1 MKNKNLNKVTQICVS
16 PDLQKEDYI
25 KLFSNK
31 MLSHLRLLTFVFLLP
46 VLMSIC
52 TDVAPQ
58 EAAIADIVLIID
70 SSVSMDRHDPNDLRK
85 TAVKFFI
92 DLADP
97 TIKIAIVGFNG
108 SAQKYAEL
116 TSADAAG
123 KRQLKSAVDRVDSDG
138 DSGIAAAFEL
148 GFNLL
153 SASISPNARKVAV
166 LLTDGWDSEPKTA
179 SDYVQN
185 YAAKGWDVYTIG
197 LGNEVD
203 RVLLADIAELTP
215 AGEYFPASLENVQTI
230 FNRIFASI
238 TRGTVIF
245 NNIGFINSDQFS
257 ADEDVNK
264 DGAVDEQDLA
274 IVSSSIGQPEPNPAA
289 DVNNDGVVDIQDLSL
304 VTIAINTSKED
315 DLVIPEDVNE
325 DGVVNILDMVLV
337 ASEFG
342 RKLEDLSVPAADVNG
357 DGVVNILDL
366 VAVASAF
373 GSTASAPSW

>member
-1 MKNKNLNKVTQICVS
+1 M
-16 PDLQKEDYI
+16 
-25 KLFSNK
+25 F
-31 MLSHLRLLTFVFLLP
+31 SHLRLLAYVFLLP
-46 VLMSIC
+46 VLMSVC

-70 SSVSMDRHDPNDLRK
+70 SSVSMDRNDPNDLRK
-85 TAVKFFI
+85 TAVKHFI

-97 TIKIAIVGFNG
+97 TIQIAIVGFDG
-108 SAQKYAEL
+108 SAKTYAKL

-123 KRQLKSAVDRVDSDG
+123 KRHLRSAVDRVDSDGSVNPDG

-153 SASISPNARKVAV
+153 SASISPNVRKAAV
-166 LLTDGWDSEPKTA
+166 LLTDGWDGEPKAA
-179 SDYVQN
+179 SDYVRN
-185 YAAKGWDVYTIG
+185 YAAKGWTVYTIG
-197 LGNEVD
+197 LGDEVD
-203 RVLLADIAELTP
+203 RDLLEDIAELTP
-215 AGEYFPASLENVQTI
+215 KGEYFPASLDILQTI
-230 FNRIFASI
+230 YNRIYVSVTSNTI
-238 TRGTVIF
+238 IF
-245 NNIGFINSDQFS
+245 NNIGFINSDQLS

-264 DGAVDEQDLA
+264 DGEVDEQDLA

-304 VTIAINTSKED
+304 VTIAINTSKEE

-357 DGVVNILDL
+357 DGVVNILDI

-373 GSTASAPSW
+373 GDTASAHSW